1 MIIRVKKKDDPY
13 VRIDK
18 HFINDPTLSLKA
30 KGIMTYLLSKPD
42 SWHVR
47 IGDLVNQNKDGE
59 KAVRSG
65 IHELIDARYLAPD
78 ITRDDITRHIT
89 KYDYIVSER
98 PLPQNK
104 KVDKKLLAG
113 NRKVGNR
120 KVGNLQVGN
129 RVLNNKLLKKQ
140 MNTKINKGSNN
151 NNTAASISG
160 DNGKNFIITIPIKYK
175 RKFNYLKKKILLMGW
190 VGPLDEIVELHN
202 EDPDYVKAW
211 VQRLEKVDLYPRAG
225 LLRKSLR
232 SGVRPPTDEEAK
244 AMNRRRH
251 LEDEYAEYIEN

>member
-1 MIIRVKKKDDPY
+1 MIIRVNKKDDPY

-18 HFINDPTLSLKA
+18 HFINDPALSLKA

-42 SWHVR
+42 GWHVR

-65 IHELIDARYLAPD
+65 IHELIDSRYMAPD

-89 KYDYIVSER
+89 KYDYTVSER
-98 PLPQNK
+98 PLPRIR
-104 KVDKKLLAG
+104 KVGKKLLAG

-140 MNTKINKGSNN
+140 IKTEKNKSSNN
-151 NNTAASISG
+151 NNTAAAITG
-160 DNGKNFIITIPIKYK
+160 DNGKDIITIPIKNK
-175 RKFNYLKKKILLMGW
+175 REFNPLKKLILLMGW
-190 VGPLDEIVELHN
+190 VGSLDEIIKLHN

-211 VQRLEKVDLYPRAG
+211 VQRLDKVDLYPRAG
-225 LLRKSLR
+225 LLLKSLR
-232 SGVRPPTDEEAK
+232 SGVRAPTSEESK
-244 AMNRRRH
+244 IMNRRRH

>member
-18 HFINDPTLSLKA
+18 YFINDPALSLKA

-42 SWHVR
+42 GWHVR
-47 IGDLVNQNKDGE
+47 ISDLANQNKDGE

-65 IHELIDARYLAPD
+65 IHELIAARYMAPD
-78 ITRDDITRHIT
+78 ITRDKITRHIT
-89 KYDYIVSER
+89 KYDYVVSER
-98 PLPQNK
+98 PIRQNG
-104 KVDKKLLAG
+104 KVGKKLLAG

-140 MNTKINKGSNN
+140 IKSKINKGSNN
-151 NNTAASISG
+151 NTAAAISSG
-160 DNGKNFIITIPIKYK
+160 NGKDIIITIPIKHK
-175 RKFNYLKKKILLMGW
+175 RKFNNLKKKILLMGW
-190 VGPLDEIVELHN
+190 VGPLDEIVKLHN
-202 EDPDYVKAW
+202 EDPNYVKAW
-211 VQRLEKVDLYPRAG
+211 VQRIDKIDLYPRAG

-232 SGVRPPTDEEAK
+232 SGVRPPTNKEAET
-244 AMNRRRH
+244 ANRRRH
-251 LEDEYAEYIEN
+251 LEDEYAEFIED